1 MGISKYLA
9 ANDKFLG
16 PIELTLMALFFLI
29 SQLLTFENA
38 PGNIYRDGIFAWYFH
53 PFSSMYIDG

>member
-16 PIELTLMALFFLI
+16 PIELTLMALFFSI

-38 PGNIYRDGIFAWYFH
+38 AQLIIMSGL
-53 PFSSMYIDG
+53 